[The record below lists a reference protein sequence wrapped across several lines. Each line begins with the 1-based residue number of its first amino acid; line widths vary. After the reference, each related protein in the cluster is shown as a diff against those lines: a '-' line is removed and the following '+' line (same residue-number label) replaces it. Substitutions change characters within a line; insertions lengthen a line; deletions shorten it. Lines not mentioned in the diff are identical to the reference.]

1 MKKEKM
7 NIIDNVKLDDIKT
20 FTQADDAVVMVLKDG
35 QEVRFEVMKDAF
47 DRFHFY
53 NMINEIRATKQ
64 EQSILHFTDVLG
76 FVNIGLN
83 HLKLNEIRHI
93 TDEAGVDV
101 DPSEIKSIMLDGIK
115 RKNLLAK
122 AEQEGNL
129 KKYVL
134 IALDKHLEQI
144 GKGGEVHE

>member
-47 DRFHFY
+47 DRFYFC

-64 EQSILHFTDVLG
+64 EQSMLHFTDVLG

-83 HLKLNEIRHI
+83 HLKLNEIKHI

-101 DPSEIKSIMLDGIK
+101 DPSEIKSIMLDGFK
-115 RKNLLAK
+115 GRNLFTE

-134 IALDKHLEQI
+134 LALDKHLEQI
-144 GKGGEVHE
+144 GKGGVVHE

>member
-20 FTQADDAVVMVLKDG
+20 FTEADDAVVMVLKDG

-47 DRFHFY
+47 DRFYFY
-53 NMINEIRATKQ
+53 DMIDRIKVTEQ
-64 EQSILHFTDVLG
+64 EQPMSNFVLVFG
-76 FVNIGLN
+76 FVDTGLY
-83 HLKLNEIRHI
+83 HLKLNEIKHI

-101 DPSEIKSIMLDGIK
+101 DPSKINSIMLDGFK
-115 RKNLLAK
+115 GRNLFTE

-144 GKGGEVHE
+144 GKGGAVHE

>member
-1 MKKEKM
+1 MKKNEMK
-7 NIIDNVKLDDIKT
+7 IIENVKLDDIKT
-20 FTQADDAVVMVLKDG
+20 FTEADDAVVMVLKDG

-47 DRFHFY
+47 DRFYFY
-53 NMINEIRATKQ
+53 NMINEIKATKQ
-64 EQSILHFTDVLG
+64 EQPMSHFVLVFG
-76 FVNIGLN
+76 FVDTGLY
-83 HLKLNEIRHI
+83 HLKLNEIKHI

-101 DPSEIKSIMLDGIK
+101 DPSEINSIMLDGF
-115 RKNLLAK
+115 RGRNLVTE

-144 GKGGEVHE
+144 GKGGAVHE